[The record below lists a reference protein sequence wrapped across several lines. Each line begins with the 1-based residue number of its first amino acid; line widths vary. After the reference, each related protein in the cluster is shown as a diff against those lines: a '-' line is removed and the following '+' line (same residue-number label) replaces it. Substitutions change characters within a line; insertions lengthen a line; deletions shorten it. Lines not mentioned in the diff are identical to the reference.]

1 VERDMILVAGRQL
14 LDEAEA
20 LRVAFPDVAALKA
33 LPVGPRVGAGEGYG
47 PLRAAL
53 GYLHDEM
60 LVVQGGTAGT
70 LAVLDDEMAHV
81 EDLLARL

>member
-1 VERDMILVAGRQL
+1 MERDMLRAAGRQL

-20 LRVAFPDVAALKA
+20 LRQAFPDAAALRD
-33 LPVGPRVGAGEGYG
+33 LPVGPRVGPGDGSG

-53 GYLHDEM
+53 GYLRDEM
-60 LVVQGGTAGT
+60 LVVRGGRAGT